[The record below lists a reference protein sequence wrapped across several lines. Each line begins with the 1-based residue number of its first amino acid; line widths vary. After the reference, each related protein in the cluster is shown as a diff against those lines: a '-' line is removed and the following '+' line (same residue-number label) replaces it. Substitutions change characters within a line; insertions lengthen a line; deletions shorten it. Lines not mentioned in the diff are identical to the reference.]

1 MQKRKEMLGILLKN
15 GVAYGVV
22 SLVAILCAVCVLIEV
37 LFGVLMSLTTSLRE
51 KTMTALDS
59 IVRTCSRYVTAVTT
73 QKLWTNVENVRVRL
87 FKFLERF
94 GL

>member
-1 MQKRKEMLGILLKN
+1 MRTKKEMLGTLVKN

-22 SLVAILCAVCVLIEV
+22 SLVAILCAVFVLIEV
-37 LFGVLMSLTTSLRE
+37 LFGLLMSWTTLLRE

-59 IVRTCSRYVTAVTT
+59 TVRTCSRFVTAVTT
-73 QKLWTNVENVRVRL
+73 AKLWTSVENVRIRL
-87 FKFLERF
+87 FRLLEKL

>member
-1 MQKRKEMLGILLKN
+1 MQKRKEMLGILVKN

-37 LFGVLMSLTTSLRE
+37 LFGLLMSLTTLLRE
-51 KTMTALDS
+51 KTMTALDL